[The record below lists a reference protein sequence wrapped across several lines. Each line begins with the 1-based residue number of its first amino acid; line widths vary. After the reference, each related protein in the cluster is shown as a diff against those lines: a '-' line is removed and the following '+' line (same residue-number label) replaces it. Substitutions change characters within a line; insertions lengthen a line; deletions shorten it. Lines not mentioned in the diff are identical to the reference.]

1 MQNILHIW
9 YDSDPKR
16 LLQLVKHLTGRN
28 IYFPTYAG
36 FIYQLSVRW
45 IQCVKLFTASFY
57 NKRTTEEPTT
67 IQTIA
72 ITIFLIECNSL
83 PAITTK
89 WPLFFNPTPF
99 SSFIRPKISVSNKV
113 KYHDKQIPD
122 YKSDFL
128 ILSHKKSNYT
138 ALTESATTSSQ
149 KGISRSKRISH
160 WLSTG

>member
-57 NKRTTEEPTT
+57 NKRTTEEPMT
-67 IQTIA
+67 IQIIA
-72 ITIFLIECNSL
+72 IPIFLIERNSL
-83 PAITTK
+83 PAVTTK
-89 WPLFFNPTPF
+89 WPLFFYPTPF

-113 KYHDKQIPD
+113 KYHNKQIPD

-128 ILSHKKSNYT
+128 SSHTKNPIIQLLLRVPQPHPKR
-138 ALTESATTSSQ
+138 
-149 KGISRSKRISH
+149 GISRNKYISH